1 MRIDHRKIVGEWRGP
16 RLLWLLPLAALALIL
31 WQIPLVDMAHRQ
43 AGTRAF
49 LQMVFQSNPSLTDYQ
64 WSVFVDPDAEAL
76 ESVTSHLKQ
85 ANRELDTE
93 RLLGLVALA
102 TDKPAD
108 AQGWLQ
114 RRLETAPEDVIAR
127 FFLGEAYLRL
137 GNTSAAIEQWEAAG
151 TYRRLME
158 LARDLA
164 AHQAQDEAL
173 SALGAVV
180 RLDETNVDARKLA
193 AEIWVEQGD
202 VERALALYQEI
213 IAIAPQKADGYILS
227 GQLLF
232 DEGQYEQASVFFEQA
247 LQCNPTQS
255 RWILKMLGSSHAA
268 LGQWPEAVEAYEQA
282 LREDPTPGIYALTG
296 DALCQLGLP
305 EKARFHYEQAIML
318 GDQSRHVRKVAEY
331 IAQHGDCPP

>member
-85 ANRELDTE
+85 ANRVLDAE
-93 RLLGLVALA
+93 RLLAVVALA
-102 TDKPAD
+102 TNNPAD

-127 FFLGEAYLRL
+127 FFLGETYLRL
-137 GNTSAAIEQWEAAG
+137 GNTPAAIEQWEAAG
-151 TYRRLME
+151 THRRLME

-173 SALGAVV
+173 SALGAVM
-180 RLDETNVDARKLA
+180 RLDETNAEARRLA
-193 AEIWVEQGD
+193 AKIWIERGHA
-202 VERALALYQEI
+202 ERALALYQEI
-213 IAIAPQKADGYILS
+213 IAIAPQSANGYALS

-232 DEGQYEQASVFFEQA
+232 DEGQHEQAIAFFQQA
-247 LQCNPTQS
+247 LERNPAEP
-255 RWILKMLGSSHAA
+255 RWILMLLGRSHAA
-268 LGQWPEAVEAYEQA
+268 LGQWPEAIEAYEQA
-282 LREDPTPGIYALTG
+282 LREDPAPGIYVLMG

-305 EKARFHYEQAIML
+305 EKARFHYAQAIML
-318 GDQSRHVRKVAEY
+318 GDQRGRVQKAAEY